1 MNNGSERLDQIEGR
15 LLAQR
20 RLLAQI
26 LMTMTEAQ
34 RRQMLDWLD
43 ARSVMRD
50 GQEDPGVV
58 PADGMAE
65 AMALAEEY
73 RAIAELV
80 APLPRAMSPRPPV
93 DSLAPKD

>member
-1 MNNGSERLDQIEGR
+1 MNNASERLDQIEGR

-20 RLLAQI
+20 RLLAQM
-26 LMTMTEAQ
+26 LAAMPDTQ

-65 AMALAEEY
+65 AMALADEY
-73 RAIAELV
+73 RAIADLV
-80 APLPRAMSPRPPV
+80 APLPRATRP
-93 DSLAPKD
+93 

>member
-1 MNNGSERLDQIEGR
+1 MNNASERFDQIEGR

-20 RLLAQI
+20 RLLAQM
-26 LMTMTEAQ
+26 LAAMPDTQ

-50 GQEDPGVV
+50 GQEDPGAV

-65 AMALAEEY
+65 AMAVADEY
-73 RAIAELV
+73 RAIADLV
-80 APLPRAMSPRPPV
+80 APLPGADRH
-93 DSLAPKD
+93 

>member
-1 MNNGSERLDQIEGR
+1 MNNASERLDQIEGR

-20 RLLAQI
+20 RLLAQM
-26 LMTMTEAQ
+26 LAAMPDTL

-50 GQEDPGVV
+50 GQEDPGAV

-65 AMALAEEY
+65 AMALADEY
-73 RAIAELV
+73 RAIADLV
-80 APLPRAMSPRPPV
+80 APLPGADRP
-93 DSLAPKD
+93 